1 VPVADEPPLPPG
13 GVLLVADEVCW
24 RPWLPSQLL
33 EVLSGVSVPW
43 YVAGGWALDLWR
55 GGHVREHEDIEI
67 GVPTGEAF
75 AEVRRALAAYEFEVV
90 GSGMSW
96 PLDSPAFA
104 LMHQTWVSERGPD
117 RSDGRIDRIYR
128 LDIFREPQRD
138 GQWVCRRDESIVLPY
153 EEVIWHDDAGVP
165 YEAPHLALLFKAKNG
180 REKDDA
186 DLAGAVPLLGPGQR
200 AWLAGA
206 IARLHPGHAWLELER
221 L

>member
-1 VPVADEPPLPPG
+1 MWTSRPYRPAAYAWQPTRCAGGPG
-13 GVLLVADEVCW
+13 S
-24 RPWLPSQLL
+24 RQLL
-33 EVLSGVSVPW
+33 ELLSGLSVPW

-67 GVPTGEAF
+67 GVPAGEGF
-75 AEVRRALAAYEFEVV
+75 AEVRRALAPYDFEVV
-90 GSGMSW
+90 GGGTWW

-104 LMHQTWVSERGPD
+104 LMHQTWVSEPGPE
-117 RSDGRIDRIYR
+117 RPDGRVGRVYR

-153 EEVIWHDDAGVP
+153 EEVIWHDDVGVP
-165 YEAPHLALLFKAKNG
+165 YEAPHVALLFKAKNN
-180 REKDDA
+180 RDKDNA
-186 DLAGAVPLLGPGQR
+186 DLAGALPLLGPRQR

-206 IARLHPGHAWLELER
+206 IARLHPAHPWLER